1 MKLKDIFYIGVLK
14 VKLFYEK
21 IINVL
26 ILYGF
31 CFLVFIYGFVD
42 IYSFFILWLKIVEV
56 INNMQFNVMY
66 FNVIQFNVMLLMV
79 ILIVL
84 MFIVI
89 IEGLLLDL

>member
-1 MKLKDIFYIGVLK
+1 MKKILWIDVFYVYDRKDVNWIEIIEKGMKLKDIFYIGVLK

-56 INNMQFNVMY
+56 INNM
-66 FNVIQFNVMLLMV
+66 
-79 ILIVL
+79 
-84 MFIVI
+84 
-89 IEGLLLDL
+89 

>member
-1 MKLKDIFYIGVLK
+1 MKKILWIDVFYVYDRKDVNWIEVIKKGMKLKDIFYIGVLK

-56 INNMQFNVMY
+56 INNM
-66 FNVIQFNVMLLMV
+66 
-79 ILIVL
+79 
-84 MFIVI
+84 
-89 IEGLLLDL
+89 

>member
-1 MKLKDIFYIGVLK
+1 MKKILWIDVFYVYDRKDVNWIEIIEKGMKLKDIFYIGVLK

-42 IYSFFILWLKIVEV
+42 IYSFFILWLEIVEF
-56 INNMQFNVMY
+56 INNM
-66 FNVIQFNVMLLMV
+66 
-79 ILIVL
+79 
-84 MFIVI
+84 
-89 IEGLLLDL
+89 